1 MINNYSECFEYI
13 IINIINIVEDN
24 FITLFITLLML
35 VHIVLNLQKKYK
47 FK

>member
-1 MINNYSECFEYI
+1 MINNFSERCEYI
-13 IINIINIVEDN
+13 IINIIDIVEDN

-35 VHIVLNLQKKYK
+35 LHIVLDLQKKYK